1 MTRMKSEAKFNTFKI
16 SNLDEKVMN
25 PLLGNKPIKDA
36 RGVDIV
42 YDGLGQWTKNQ
53 FGF

>member
-1 MTRMKSEAKFNTFKI
+1 MSRIKSETKFNTQKI

-36 RGVDIV
+36 RNVDIV
-42 YDGLGQWTKNQ
+42 FDGVG
-53 FGF
+53 